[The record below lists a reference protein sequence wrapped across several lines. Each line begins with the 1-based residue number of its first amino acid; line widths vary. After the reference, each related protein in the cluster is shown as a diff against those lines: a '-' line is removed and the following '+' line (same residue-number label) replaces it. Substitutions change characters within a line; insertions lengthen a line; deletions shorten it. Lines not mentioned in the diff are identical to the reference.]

1 MKRQFSIRT
10 VIALMLCASAFTCV
24 LLLTFLG
31 LYLGF
36 GSDLFGEVRTYIAPA
51 RDQSSISVR
60 TTKDVSEAALK
71 AAVTALKLSDAGGI

>member
-24 LLLTFLG
+24 LLLTFIG

-36 GSDLFGEVRTYIAPA
+36 GSDLFSEVRTYIAL
-51 RDQSSISVR
+51 RRGIKSEYIGTYDE
-60 TTKDVSEAALK
+60 KDVSEAALA
-71 AAVTALKLSDAGGI
+71 AAVAALED